1 VSPHNSA
8 VPAKAEGGATRFQLA
23 AVAAVLLIYAALSYY
38 SDSTPNASGLAAGL
52 SLAPALL
59 IGAVL
64 LWRWTHPLVATS
76 ILILVCAL
84 LYNYWSFFR
93 NNYNWSNLA
102 QQCGAYGLV
111 ALSFAR
117 SLWANRVP
125 LCTQLA
131 DKLHGPLMPAEV
143 AYTRRVTVAWTL
155 FYVLLSTAILIV
167 YLAVPLRVWSL
178 FVNFGTFGLIGLMF
192 IAEHAVRRM
201 VLPRARP
208 GSTLAALRQ
217 FLGG

>member
-1 VSPHNSA
+1 LAVVSA
-8 VPAKAEGGATRFQLA
+8 VLIVY
-23 AVAAVLLIYAALSYY
+23 AVLSYY
-38 SDSTPNASGLAAGL
+38 SDSTPNASGLGAGL
-52 SLAPALL
+52 SLAPVLL

-64 LWRWTHPLVATS
+64 VWRWAHPLAAIS
-76 ILILVCAL
+76 ILVLVCAL

-117 SLWANRVP
+117 SLLAKRVP

-143 AYTRRVTVAWTL
+143 AYTRRATVAWTL
-155 FYVLLSTAILIV
+155 FYVLLTTAILIV
-167 YLAVPLRVWSL
+167 FLAAPPRVWSL
-178 FVNFGTFGLIGLMF
+178 FVNFGTFGLMGLMF
-192 IAEHAVRRM
+192 LAEHAVRRM
-201 VLPRARP
+201 VLPRTPP